1 MNHAP
6 FPERVAVSFNVSRNA
21 FLGLPS
27 IYVEV
32 VRMAS
37 EALRRILSDLTR
49 VEGVRGALVVSRDGY
64 VIEAVIPRRDINA
77 EDIGAA
83 VSSLVNS
90 ATRLGRDFGLGEKD
104 IMTLEYSNGM
114 IVVGTLGEN
123 FVMVIA
129 DKSALIGMIR
139 NEIKKQRERLKAVV

>member
-1 MNHAP
+1 
-6 FPERVAVSFNVSRNA
+6 
-21 FLGLPS
+21 
-27 IYVEV
+27 
-32 VRMAS
+32 MAA

-139 NEIKKQRERLKAVV
+139 NEIKKQRERLRAVV